1 MVKLSSAGFD
11 EIIKL
16 AGTFVTE
23 NKGMWDH
30 SAWLGFL
37 GKLQKMGVD
46 VTDGMQSN
54 LGELLESMKRFYQAT
69 ASTAGIEKAMKTIA
83 KDSVKFI
90 KQQQGVWGHTE
101 WETFTQSVRENAV
114 SLTEEA
120 TAYLGGILESV
131 RTFYTILPPPIQSAP
146 TEKKS
151 VAKPPDTS
159 DKLPK
164 SKTVPKKAT
173 PSKSTGSDDLTT
185 IAGIGPALQKKLNQE
200 GIYRFTQLAALTDAD
215 IEKLEGSAVKF
226 PGRIKR
232 DDWIGQARR
241 LIHE

>member
-16 AGTFVTE
+16 AGSFVTE
-23 NKGMWDH
+23 NQGVWDH
-30 SAWLGFL
+30 SAWLEFL
-37 GKLQKMGVD
+37 AKVQKMGVE
-46 VTDGMQSN
+46 VSNGMQSN

-69 ASTAGIEKAMKTIA
+69 ASTAGMEKAMKTIA
-83 KDSVKFI
+83 RDSVKFI
-90 KQQQGVWGHTE
+90 KQQQGVWGHNE
-101 WETFTQSVRENAV
+101 WEAFAQGVRENAV

-131 RTFYTILPPPIQSAP
+131 RTFYAILPPPSSSSSAQ

-151 VAKPPDTS
+151 VAKPPA
-159 DKLPK
+159 KPIK
-164 SKTVPKKAT
+164 PKTVPKKAE
-173 PSKSTGSDDLTT
+173 PPKSVASDDLTVIT
-185 IAGIGPALQKKLNQE
+185 GIGPALQKKLNQE
-200 GIYRFTQLAALTDAD
+200 GIYRFDQLAALTEAE
-215 IEKLEGSAVKF
+215 IEKLEGNTIKF

-232 DDWIGQARR
+232 EDWIGQARR